1 MTPATQIFVEV
12 GKRRF
17 PVADFAAASAL
28 FCKTRDAFGKG
39 ASKTPKA
46 RIVNASGEPV
56 ARISYNG
63 RIWPDAEWFD
73 GMKPLFDNRT

>member
-1 MTPATQIFVEV
+1 MTPATQIFVEFRN
-12 GKRRF
+12 RRF

-28 FCKTRDAFGKG
+28 YCKKRDALGKG
-39 ASKTPKA
+39 NSQTPKA
-46 RIVNASGEPV
+46 RIVDASGEPV

-73 GMKPLFDNRT
+73 GMTPLFCNRT